1 MLLKRRRR
9 RGESR
14 VDRRKYQIAKV
25 RHAQLV
31 KVGHAYFF
39 ALVFYGLLFGWAR
52 TGNPGMHDYFLHL
65 GGFAEDLLAPIVPAV
80 DNVFRDCHDDGY
92 GHRAAF
98 ARHVAAA
105 GWLGA
110 LVGGFVFFPM
120 MWKDRKMIK
129 RRKSVLFLRSHSSVM
144 AILQMILCC
153 ALCGAG
159 ALFFWLGDV
168 YNEDQGVWVVK
179 MMMIRKYDLAAG
191 WMMAMPF
198 GLLILGLLS
207 IMHLFYGVKT
217 ARVVFRLKRRSRE
230 GVAGGSGG
238 ARA

>member
-1 MLLKRRRR
+1 M
-9 RGESR
+9 
-14 VDRRKYQIAKV
+14 DRRKCQIAKV

-129 RRKSVLFLRSHSSVM
+129 RRKPIMRLKGFSSVL
-144 AILQMILCC
+144 AILFLIV
-153 ALCGAG
+153 ACGLSFGGG
-159 ALFFWLGDV
+159 ALVFFGEI
-168 YNEDQGVWVVK
+168 YNADQGVGVAN
-179 MMMIRKYDLAAG
+179 MMIIRKHDWGAG
-191 WMMAMPF
+191 MAMAMPF
-198 GLLILGLLS
+198 GVLIMALLS
-207 IMHLFYGVKT
+207 VMHLFYCVKT
-217 ARVVFRLKRRSRE
+217 ARIVFRLKRRSRE
-230 GVAGGSGG
+230 
-238 ARA
+238 RAPPPPPIAL